1 MPVITISRG
10 SMSGGQALA
19 QCLCGALQVPCVG
32 REILVEAAGKLG
44 VTQEVLAAKLE
55 RSPGLWDRLT
65 SERRAYVTAVQA
77 ALAEH
82 VASGNLVYHGY
93 AGHLLLAK
101 VPAVLRVRL
110 IAPLEM
116 RVQAVMERQGLDR
129 GAAESY
135 IRKVDE
141 ERVRWTRVIYG
152 VDLRDP
158 SLYDLVINLE
168 HMSVKSACATVVET
182 VRQPEYIV
190 TPEVLGQLGD
200 FALACRV
207 RVALAAS
214 PMARGL
220 DLEVRAVDGVVTVGG
235 EVPEPIMLT
244 RASTRW
250 EQELLAVVKGV
261 SGVKD
266 VRLAVE
272 PVSAYR

>member
-19 QCLCGALQVPCVG
+19 QCLCEALQIPCVG
-32 REILVEAAGKLG
+32 REIVLDAAARLG
-44 VTQEVLAAKLE
+44 VSDQLLLAKLE
-55 RSPGLWDRLT
+55 RSPGFWDRLT
-65 SERRAYVTAVQA
+65 SERRMYVAAVQA

-93 AGHLLLAK
+93 AGHLLLAN

-110 IAPLEM
+110 IAPISM
-116 RVQAVMERQGLDR
+116 RVQAVVERQGLER
-129 GAAESY
+129 GAAEAH

-141 ERVRWTRVIYG
+141 ERVRWTRLIYG

-158 SLYDLVINLE
+158 GLYDLMINLDV
-168 HMSVKSACATVVET
+168 MSVKSACSTVVEAA
-182 VRQPEYIV
+182 RQPEFIV
-190 TPEVLGQLGD
+190 TPETLKKLAD
-200 FALACRV
+200 FALASRV
-207 RVALAAS
+207 RVALATH
-214 PMARGL
+214 PTGRGL
-220 DLEVRAVDGVVTVGG
+220 ELEVSANDGTVIVTG

-250 EQELLAVVKGV
+250 EQELTSVIEAVPGVKGV
-261 SGVKD
+261 
-266 VRLAVE
+266 RLDIE

>member
-1 MPVITISRG
+1 VPVITISRG

-19 QCLCGALQVPCVG
+19 QCLGDALQIPCVG
-32 REILVEAAGKLG
+32 REILVEAAHKLG
-44 VTQEVLAAKLE
+44 VSEDVLASKLE

-93 AGHLLLAK
+93 AGHLLLAR
-101 VPAVLRVRL
+101 VPGVLRVRL

-116 RVQAVMERQGLDR
+116 RVRAVVERQGLDR
-129 GAAESY
+129 AAAEAY

-141 ERVRWTRVIYG
+141 GRVRWTRMIYG

-168 HMSVKSACATVVET
+168 NMSVKSACATVVEV

-190 TPEVLGQLGD
+190 TPEILRKLAD

-207 RVALAAS
+207 RMALAAS
-214 PMARGL
+214 PTARGL
-220 DLEVRAVDGVVTVGG
+220 DLEVAAADGVVTVGG

-250 EQELLAVVKGV
+250 EQELLGVVREV
-261 SGVKD
+261 PGVKD